1 MERRKIIL
9 DVDTGS
15 DDAIAIATALLS
27 PELDV
32 LGICTVGGNVEV
44 KNTTDNTLRVVECCG
59 AQDRV
64 KVYRGAALPLA
75 STLQPAIVWQKGLFL
90 KARIFFWISSILLN
104 KSICSSRLL
113 ATFCKSLIFSSI
125 L

>member
-75 STLQPAIVWQKGLFL
+75 STLQPWVIQ
-90 KARIFFWISSILLN
+90 ARELPRIEGVKN
-104 KSICSSRLL
+104 Q
-113 ATFCKSLIFSSI
+113 
-125 L
+125 

>member
-44 KNTTDNTLRVVECCG
+44 KNTTDNTLRVVECCRRTG
-59 AQDRV
+59 QGKSLQRGCPAPCFHITALGYSGKRTAQD
-64 KVYRGAALPLA
+64 
-75 STLQPAIVWQKGLFL
+75 
-90 KARIFFWISSILLN
+90 
-104 KSICSSRLL
+104 
-113 ATFCKSLIFSSI
+113 
-125 L
+125 